1 VEVAQVAGL
10 QATARALRF
19 NYERLKERAG
29 QSAEKQSGNAS
40 QFVEFQVPQ
49 LNGGANLV
57 VDLLG
62 REGEQV
68 RIELSGL
75 SGMDVVAL
83 AQTLWKRPS

>member
-1 VEVAQVAGL
+1 MRDPFETQCCGDK
-10 QATARALRF
+10 RRF
-19 NYERLKERAG
+19 GWRTRRTKLYYE
-29 QSAEKQSGNAS
+29 SPSGNAS

-75 SGMDVVAL
+75 SGMEVVAL

>member
-1 VEVAQVAGL
+1 MMTNMVL
-10 QATARALRF
+10 QSFYTVMS
-19 NYERLKERAG
+19 YSKP
-29 QSAEKQSGNAS
+29 
-40 QFVEFQVPQ
+40 QFQCTKTSTQGYILPQ